1 MYGLKCMISS
11 IQSNFSRTRYM
22 NQNISLLILL
32 LSHFCSLY
40 HNIICI
46 RHIYL
51 SSLSPCICLFVCL
64 RVCLSVSFVHCFAL
78 MDSLS
83 IFKYSS
89 SAANST
95 GFHNTRLHQIILFR
109 AGKLCSICRNAY
121 GKLVTCKECL
131 IGSIGDQDL
140 LVGVDG
146 VANVQQLRVE
156 AGDGVDQPRMT
167 LNQGFGSKTNYLYTS
182 QTIPLPNSIEDK
194 FQNLNYFIQ

>member
-1 MYGLKCMISS
+1 MYGLKCMISRFKVTFLEQD
-11 IQSNFSRTRYM
+11 IWTKIIVCQFYYCL
-22 NQNISLLILL
+22 ISAHYITIL
-32 LSHFCSLY
+32 
-40 HNIICI
+40 ICI
-46 RHIYL
+46 RHVYL

-64 RVCLSVSFVHCFAL
+64 RVCLSVSFVHCFAP

-95 GFHNTRLHQIILFR
+95 GFHNTRLQQIILFR

-121 GKLVTCKECL
+121 GKLPTCKECF

-167 LNQGFGSKTNYLYTS
+167 LNQGFGSKL
-182 QTIPLPNSIEDK
+182 
-194 FQNLNYFIQ
+194 FIQFT